1 MYANVC
7 HLGPHN
13 PVHTSFMCT
22 EVCTWH
28 WQNLSRR
35 QSTVS
40 NVFVTFIAIRQDRT
54 RGGRSSYEGCSP
66 HGKPRPSP
74 VQRKLKR
81 PTSVGSS
88 EEDSKAGVVVAHPG
102 AEVMQPGE
110 EGKSHRQLVAILN
123 HSNRHGQQVSDFVL
137 GVCRKSL
144 VFGGLRKISR
154 FLGSAENL
162 LVFSFIFWSG
172 KSFCSLSL
180 LWTLLFYFHPRNQP
194 EVVLKVCVCD
204 KMSIYILMSL

>member
-1 MYANVC
+1 M
-7 HLGPHN
+7 
-13 PVHTSFMCT
+13 
-22 EVCTWH
+22 
-28 WQNLSRR
+28 
-35 QSTVS
+35 
-40 NVFVTFIAIRQDRT
+40 FVTFIAIRQDRT

-88 EEDSKAGVVVAHPG
+88 EEDSKAGVVAAHPG

-137 GVCRKSL
+137 FWGSAENLFFFFFGLRKISCFLGVCRKSL
-144 VFGGLRKISR
+144 LFSFF
-154 FLGSAENL
+154 FLVWKTIL
-162 LVFSFIFWSG
+162 FSFITVDPSV
-172 KSFCSLSL
+172 
-180 LWTLLFYFHPRNQP
+180 LFPP
-194 EVVLKVCVCD
+194 
-204 KMSIYILMSL
+204 

>member
-1 MYANVC
+1 M
-7 HLGPHN
+7 
-13 PVHTSFMCT
+13 
-22 EVCTWH
+22 
-28 WQNLSRR
+28 
-35 QSTVS
+35 
-40 NVFVTFIAIRQDRT
+40 FVTFIAIRQDRT

-88 EEDSKAGVVVAHPG
+88 EEDSKAGVMAAHPG

-137 GVCRKSL
+137 FWGSAENL
-144 VFGGLRKISR
+144 LFFLGGGLRKISC
-154 FLGSAENL
+154 FFGSAENL
-162 LVFSFIFWSG
+162 LVFWVCRKSLLFSFFFWVWKIILFSFITVDPSV
-172 KSFCSLSL
+172 
-180 LWTLLFYFHPRNQP
+180 LFPP
-194 EVVLKVCVCD
+194 
-204 KMSIYILMSL
+204 

>member
-13 PVHTSFMCT
+13 PVYTSFMCT
-22 EVCTWH
+22 EVGTWH
-28 WQNLSRR
+28 WQNLFRR
-35 QSTVS
+35 QSAVS

-88 EEDSKAGVVVAHPG
+88 EEDSKAGVMAAHPG

-137 GVCRKSL
+137 
-144 VFGGLRKISR
+144 FW
-154 FLGSAENL
+154 GSAENL
-162 LVFSFIFWSG
+162 LFFWGGSAEN
-172 KSFCSLSL
+172 
-180 LWTLLFYFHPRNQP
+180 LLFFWVCRKSLGFLGLQKISSLFLLFFGLENHFVLFHYCGPFCFISTLEINQK
-194 EVVLKVCVCD
+194 L
-204 KMSIYILMSL
+204 S